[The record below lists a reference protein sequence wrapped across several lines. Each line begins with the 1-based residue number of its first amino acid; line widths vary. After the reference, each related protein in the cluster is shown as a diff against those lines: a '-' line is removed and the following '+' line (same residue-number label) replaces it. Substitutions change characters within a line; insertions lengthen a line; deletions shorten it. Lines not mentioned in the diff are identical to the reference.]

1 MSATKI
7 TSFSILTKKTKKR
20 NIDTDHPSRSPLS
33 FAASRRYRYL
43 AADLNDKRV
52 RPAVVPS
59 IVSNFKPFCMIKEV
73 SGDILLSKAQAI
85 AHGVAPHDHFENGLA
100 LSLRQDYPA
109 MTKDF
114 RHWCH
119 QTNPKPGG
127 AWIWSGAE
135 GKRIVN
141 LLTQEAPNGQGHSG
155 HPGAASVSNVGH
167 ALRELKKIIQ
177 TDGIQ
182 SVALPRLAT
191 GVGGLKWEDVKPL
204 IYANLEGCGA
214 NVYIYSTFVKGQAAD
229 E

>member
-1 MSATKI
+1 
-7 TSFSILTKKTKKR
+7 
-20 NIDTDHPSRSPLS
+20 
-33 FAASRRYRYL
+33 
-43 AADLNDKRV
+43 
-52 RPAVVPS
+52 
-59 IVSNFKPFCMIKEV
+59 MIKEV

-100 LSLRQDYPA
+100 LSLRQDYPS

-119 QTNPKPGG
+119 QSNPKPGG
-127 AWIWSGAE
+127 AWIWSGAD
-135 GKRIVN
+135 GRRIIN
-141 LLTQEAPNGQGHSG
+141 LLTQEPPSGHGHSG
-155 HPGAASVSNVGH
+155 HAGSASLQYVGH

-177 TDGIQ
+177 DENLT

-204 IYANLEGCGA
+204 IYSALDDCTA
-214 NVYIYSTFVKGQAAD
+214 NVYVYSTFVKDKAAA